1 MCRGEVPSWVDIQN
15 TLVDDSFKL
24 ISIHFPALGASTDVS
39 VIAEKSAELSVNFP
53 VAIDNDL
60 SAWNDYGNNAWP
72 VAYAVDKEGNIR
84 FKQVGAGID
93 SILEVIGK
101 LKAAG

>member
-1 MCRGEVPSWVDIQN
+1 MCRGEIPSWVDIQN
-15 TLVDDSFKL
+15 KYVGDDFKL
-24 ISIHFPALGASTDVS
+24 ISIHFPALGASTDMS
-39 VIAEKSAELSVNFP
+39 VIAEKVSELNAAFP

-60 SAWNDYGNNAWP
+60 SAWNAYGNNAFP

-93 SILEVIGK
+93 SIIEVVEK

>member
-1 MCRGEVPSWVDIQN
+1 MDIQN
-15 TLVDDSFKL
+15 KYVDDSFKL

-39 VIAEKSAELSVNFP
+39 IISEKAAELNAAFP

-60 SAWNDYGNNAWP
+60 SAWNAYGNNAFP
-72 VAYAVDKEGNIR
+72 VAYGIDRQGNIR
-84 FKQVGAGID
+84 FKQVGPGID
-93 SILEVIGK
+93 SIIEVVEK

>member
-1 MCRGEVPSWVDIQN
+1 MDIQSKY
-15 TLVDDSFKL
+15 VDDDFKL

-39 VIAEKSAELSVNFP
+39 VIAEQATNLGVNFP

-60 SAWNDYGNNAWP
+60 SAWNAYGNNAFP
-72 VAYAVDKEGNIR
+72 VAYGIDKQGNIR
-84 FKQVGAGID
+84 FKQVGPGID
-93 SILEVIGK
+93 SIIEVIEK